1 MKYVPGRYVAGVSA
15 RRVPAA
21 IAVVLSAIA
30 CPVFADDLVYAEV
43 SRLKL
48 RAQARV
54 RGSFVTV
61 ADVLSFAEADP
72 RLRPAIGDKPV
83 TDERRPPATLAVS
96 HAQVVERLHKLGVNL
111 SRVLISGAMECQVT
125 LEPPLRRIEP
135 QRPPADPAP
144 LLTERAGAATEGDGT
159 TLADALRR
167 RIEADLASL
176 GGTAEVEFEHAG
188 REFLAL
194 RGPDW
199 EFSIR
204 ARGGRAIGLREFS
217 VAIRRDGRTHR
228 TARIAARVRL
238 IKSVVVAK
246 RPLGTGAFVRREDL
260 TLERRIFDRPEDVGL
275 DSADRVVGQQMK
287 HFVAA
292 GEMIRPTDV
301 KSEDLVKRS
310 RPVTIVGA
318 DHNISIQLHGVAL
331 DSGGYG
337 DNVRVRIGDTRK
349 NRRELRGIVTG
360 VATVRLAEGEL

>member
-1 MKYVPGRYVAGVSA
+1 MKYASGKYV
-15 RRVPAA
+15 
-21 IAVVLSAIA
+21 AVVLSAIA
-30 CPVFADDLVYAEV
+30 VPVFADDLIHAEV

-48 RAQARV
+48 RAEARV

-61 ADVLSFAEADP
+61 ADVLSFTEADP
-72 RLRPAIGDKPV
+72 SLRPAIGDKPV
-83 TDERRPPATLAVS
+83 TDERRPPATFAVS

-111 SRVLISGAMECQVT
+111 SRVLISGALECQVT

-135 QRPPADPAP
+135 PRPPAGPAP
-144 LLTERAGAATEGDGT
+144 LLTERPAAATEDGS

-204 ARGGRAIGLREFS
+204 SRGGRAIGLREFS

-260 TLERRIFDRPEDVGL
+260 TLERRIFDRPEEVGL

-287 HFVAA
+287 RFVAA
-292 GEMIRPTDV
+292 GEMIRLSDV

-310 RPVTIVGA
+310 RPVTIVGT

-360 VATVRLAEGEL
+360 VATVRLSEGEL